1 MEMRGWHAADVTI
14 DGIMADMYSSNP
26 QRNGFM
32 ARLLIIIFVSI
43 LLAGCSGGAV
53 VFAPTPVPQDATPRP
68 YAHPSGIFT
77 LFVPPDWSIYE
88 QNEPDLVS
96 VTLAAPGDSA
106 ALVKVSAIDVGTPV
120 EPQMLSD
127 FMAQYQTQIRR
138 DFGAYNEV
146 DRQVLNDGSWRVTGL
161 RDVAGGMPRQV
172 NTFIQSSGSLIVL
185 TEAILPQDA
194 VVLDQLEQTI
204 NSLTV
209 HVDAAS
215 LQPADYNRFGNVSLL
230 PVEILSAN
238 TWTTPDGVL
247 FITGEVVN
255 HTDEPLVGVP
265 VRATLLGRGDERI
278 YEAIDLVMGHAI
290 MPGEF
295 APFSLRF
302 GEGQPPDAVSYRV
315 TVGGSLPQGGNW
327 QPPEETPFIFG
338 GDDFEWT
345 DQIEYGQSNNLFI
358 NGTIRNTT
366 ARPIYQPRA
375 VVTIFDESGEVTGAA
390 FADANDAILQPGA
403 TTDYVVLVPAYGG
416 SAVNYIVTVQG
427 LPCDGRC

>member
-1 MEMRGWHAADVTI
+1 MRDRHRSDVSI
-14 DGIMADMYSSNP
+14 DGIMAGMNSSNS
-26 QRNGFM
+26 QRRALM
-32 ARLLIIIFVSI
+32 IRLLTVILVSFI
-43 LLAGCSGGAV
+43 AAGCSGGAV
-53 VFAPTPVPQDATPRP
+53 VFAPTPLPANATPRP
-68 YAHPSGIFT
+68 YTHPSGLFT
-77 LFVPPDWSIYE
+77 LIIPPDWSIYE
-88 QNEPDLVS
+88 QSEADLIS
-96 VTLAAPGDSA
+96 TTLAAPGNSG
-106 ALVKVSAIDVGTPV
+106 ALVKVSAIDIGAPV

-127 FMAQYQTQIRR
+127 FMAQYQSQIRR
-138 DFGAYNEV
+138 DLGVYNEV
-146 DRQVLNDGSWRVTGL
+146 DRQILNDGSWRITGL

-185 TEAILPQDA
+185 TETILPEDPA
-194 VVLDQLEQTI
+194 TLDQLEQTI

-209 HVDAAS
+209 NTDAAT
-215 LQPADYNRFGNVSLL
+215 LQPADYMRLGNVSLL

-255 HTDEPLVGVP
+255 HTDAPLVGVP
-265 VRATLLGRGDERI
+265 VRATLLGQGDERI
-278 YEAIDLVMGHAI
+278 YEAIDLIMGHAI
-290 MPGEF
+290 MPGEY

-315 TVGGSLPQGGNW
+315 TVGGSLPQGGDW
-327 QPPEETPFIFG
+327 QPPEQTPFIFAG
-338 GDDFEWT
+338 ADFEWT

-366 ARPIYQPRA
+366 ARPIYQPRVTA
-375 VVTIFDESGEVTGAA
+375 TIFNENGEVTGAA
-390 FADANDAILQPGA
+390 FADASDTILQPGA
-403 TTDYVVLVPAYGG
+403 TTDYVVHVPAYGG